1 MVEVATETRPHPAK
15 QAGAL
20 IVGTTLATLSGV
32 LLPIALVRLM
42 GKADIAE
49 LLALVF
55 IYDMVALIATAG
67 FAQVLMYHLP
77 GRPAPERRA
86 VSVQIGYIM
95 AGLGTLGALVVA
107 AIGLFGSQLPG
118 AFSGHDATRI
128 SLKPLWILA
137 PSLIFDLPSRV
148 VPQLLVVEGRA
159 QHASALGVVRTI
171 LTTVTTLVPVALG
184 FDITNVVI
192 WYSATRCALGLSLPW
207 ALRLTFPG
215 VARVPSPV
223 SVKQLFHFALP
234 LGTTDV
240 VSLLNQQV
248 DRWLILLSFPATAFA
263 DYQAGAWQIPVLGS
277 IAYSVGDAYMPSLV
291 EHFGRGEPRR
301 AIAIWRSTIPK
312 VSLIVVPVTMGFVV
326 GARELMGLLF
336 TDAYVS
342 AAIIFQ
348 LYSVMTLGRVAT
360 FGSVIIAAGKP
371 RFMLQAAVF
380 SLVANLVLCLPLT
393 WAVGF
398 IGPAL
403 GTSLAFIP
411 MVLFY
416 VWSIKRATGLGMR
429 EIFPSAEY
437 FRVLGLS
444 AVAGGA
450 AYLLKAQLAL
460 PKGFGLTLSVLV
472 TVLVFAVLGT
482 LSGAVTRAD
491 WRFARDWLRL
501 KLAR

>member
-1 MVEVATETRPHPAK
+1 MVDVATENRPHPAK

-20 IVGTTLATLSGV
+20 VLGTTLATLSSV
-32 LLPIALVRLM
+32 LLPIVLVRLM

-55 IYDMVALIATAG
+55 IYDMVALIATSG

-86 VSVQIGYIM
+86 VALRIGYIL

-107 AIGLFGSQLPG
+107 AIGLLGSQLPG
-118 AFSGHDATRI
+118 AFSRSAPSSI
-128 SLKPLWILA
+128 SLEPLWILA
-137 PSLIFDLPSRV
+137 PSLIFDLPSRI

-159 QHASALGVVRTI
+159 QQASALGVLRTI
-171 LTTVTTLVPVALG
+171 LTTLTTLVPVALG
-184 FDITNVVI
+184 FDITTVVV
-192 WYSATRCALGLSLPW
+192 WYSATRCVLGLSLPW

-215 VARVPSPV
+215 VARVASPV
-223 SVKQLFHFALP
+223 SVRQLFHFALP

-263 DYQAGAWQIPVLGS
+263 DYQAGAWQVPVLGS

-291 EHFGRGEPRR
+291 QHFGRGEPRQ
-301 AIAIWRSTIPK
+301 AIAVWRSTIPK
-312 VSLIVVPVTMGFVV
+312 VSLIVVPTTMGFVV
-326 GARELMGLLF
+326 GARELMSLLF

-360 FGSVIIAAGKP
+360 FGSVIIAAGRP
-371 RFMLQAAVF
+371 RFMLQAAIF
-380 SLVANLVLCLPLT
+380 SLIINVVLCVPLT
-393 WAVGF
+393 WSVGF

-416 VWSIKRATGLGMR
+416 VWSIGRATGMRMR

-450 AYLLKAQLAL
+450 AYLLKLQLAL
-460 PKGFGLTLSVLV
+460 PSGLGLTLSVLV
-472 TVLVFAVLGT
+472 TIGAFALLGT
-482 LSGAVTRAD
+482 LTGIISRGD